1 MFSWPLSLLLLV
13 LHVYSPAYRIQLK
26 LFVIYSILHNY
37 NSVFTTIVTTNDSL
51 KAVFDTYSVFEL
63 GSANKLKLWK
73 SKGLWLGGW
82 SGRLDPSI
90 VLEWTFSMIKVLG
103 VFFDIGNVEEANW
116 RPQMVENTL
125 NLWRQ
130 RHLSYHGR
138 ALIINALALSW
149 ICYVASLVHMP
160 VSALCKLNALIFNFF

>member
-1 MFSWPLSLLLLV
+1 MAAF
-13 LHVYSPAYRIQLK
+13 
-26 LFVIYSILHNY
+26 FVINRVRRLFSSIQDSIETLCHLLYNY
-37 NSVFTTIVTTNDSL
+37 NSVFTRIVTTNDSL

-63 GSANKLKLWK
+63 GSANKLKLSK

-82 SGRLDPSI
+82 SGRLNPSI
-90 VLEWTFSMIKVLG
+90 VLEWTSSMIKVLG
-103 VFFDIGNVEEANW
+103 VFFDIGIVKEANW

-125 NLWRQ
+125 NSWRQ

-160 VSALCKLNALIFNFF
+160 VSALCKLNTLIFNFF